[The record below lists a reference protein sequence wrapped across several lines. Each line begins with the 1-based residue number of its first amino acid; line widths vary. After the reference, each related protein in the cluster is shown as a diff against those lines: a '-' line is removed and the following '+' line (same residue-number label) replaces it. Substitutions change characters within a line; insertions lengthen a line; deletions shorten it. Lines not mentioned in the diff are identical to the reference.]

1 MEFDPSL
8 PALNETEVEH
18 HCFGCGRQNPHS
30 LLLRFRQRAGG
41 GIWAD
46 FTPQRYHEGY
56 LGMTHGGILSTIVD
70 EAMSWAITDSGE
82 IGVTA
87 KMSVTFRR
95 PARIGEALRVI
106 GMVTAQR
113 SRAID
118 AEARIVTV
126 SGDELV
132 AEASARFIRV
142 SPEQA
147 REWSDAYGAPEDDSS
162 FGEAMM
168 RRAAQ

>member
-1 MEFDPSL
+1 MTFDPTL

-18 HCFGCGRQNPHS
+18 YCFGCGSQNPYG
-30 LLLRFRQRAGG
+30 LKLRFRRSEG

-46 FTPQRYHEGY
+46 FTPLKFHEGY
-56 LGMTHGGILSTIVD
+56 LGMTHGGILSTVAD
-70 EAMSWAITDSGE
+70 ETMSWAVTDSGE
-82 IGVTA
+82 IAVTA
-87 KMSVTFRR
+87 RMTMTFRR
-95 PARIGEALRVI
+95 PARVGETLRSIGRV
-106 GMVTAQR
+106 VTNR
-113 SRAID
+113 GRAID
-118 AEARIVTV
+118 TEARII
-126 SGDELV
+126 SLDDGKAV

-147 REWSDAYGAPEDDSS
+147 REWRDAYGADEDESP